1 MKCEAR
7 DQFLQKA
14 RELFL
19 KFGIKSITMDDLA
32 KEIRISKKTIYKYV
46 KDKNEVVHDAFQK
59 HIDDINL
66 TIDALHEQYG
76 NNAIDEIFAI
86 SNYIIQSIGNFHPS
100 IFFDL
105 EKYYPQTLALYE
117 KNIQQHVQG
126 SIQLNLENGLK
137 QGLFREDLN
146 VPLTARIYLNN
157 VDALLQG
164 KLSDLNQFQFSAM
177 YLDLVR
183 YHIRGIAS
191 EKGVQYLKEKVKQ
204 L

>member
-7 DQFLQKA
+7 DQFLLQA
-14 RELFL
+14 RELFF
-19 KFGIKSITMDDLA
+19 KYGIRSITMDDLA
-32 KEIRISKKTIYKYV
+32 REIRISKKTIYKYV
-46 KDKNEVVHDAFQK
+46 KDKSEVVHDAFKK

-66 TIDALHEQYG
+66 EIEALHKRNE

-86 SNYIIQSIGNFHPS
+86 SSYIIQSIGNFHPS

-117 KNIQQHVQG
+117 KNKEEHVQG

-146 VPLTARIYLNN
+146 VPLMARIYLNN

-164 KLSDLNQFQFSAM
+164 KLSDLNQFQFAAM

-191 EKGVQYLKEKVKQ
+191 EKGVKYLKEKVKQ